1 MYDSFTNF
9 NLALLKIIRQKL
21 SLSKRQKIVIA
32 TTIITI
38 GLMYTQLVSLFVRT
52 KFIFGFAILTFLISL
67 WALREGMNRIKAI
80 TLLLLPTLFAL
91 GVSSFYF
98 LLPLRWLTR
107 LPVDGGFAL
116 SMYFLLLSQ
125 NVFNVASSRTIPLY
139 RAASTV
145 AFVYTIATAILLL
158 HILHA
163 FSLNFIWNGVAAFAI
178 CFLLSV
184 PVLWSVEMEGL
195 TGKILIYSLILS
207 LSLGEF
213 ALVLSFWPIP
223 SNSLM
228 WAIALSSLFFILLG
242 ICLDYFRDR
251 LSRREVYLYL
261 GFGSLVAT
269 VTTLTSS
276 WTG

>member
-1 MYDSFTNF
+1 MNF
-9 NLALLKIIRQKL
+9 LSKLVFLKNIRQKL
-21 SLSKRQKIVIA
+21 SISKRQKIVIA

-38 GLMYTQLVSLFVRT
+38 GLMYTQLVNLFVRT
-52 KFIFGFAILTFLISL
+52 KFIVALGVLTLLVSL
-67 WALREGMNRIKAI
+67 WALWEGMNRIKAL

-107 LPVDGGFAL
+107 LPVDAFFAL
-116 SMYFLLLSQ
+116 SMYFLLLAQ

-145 AFVYTIATAILLL
+145 TFVYTIATAILLL

-163 FSLNFIWNGVAAFAI
+163 FSLGFIWNGLVAFTI
-178 CFLLSV
+178 CFLLTV
-184 PVLWSVEMEGL
+184 PVLWSIEMEGL
-195 TGKILIYSLILS
+195 TGKILIYSLALS
-207 LSLGEF
+207 LSVGEF

-228 WAIALSSLFFILLG
+228 WAIALSSLLFILLG
-242 ICLDYFRDR
+242 VCLDYFRDR

-261 GFGSLVAT
+261 GFGSLVLV

-276 WTG
+276 WTS

>member
-1 MYDSFTNF
+1 MKF
-9 NLALLKIIRQKL
+9 LASDVILKLISQKL

-38 GLMYTQLVSLFVRT
+38 GLMYTQLVNLFVRT
-52 KFIFGFAILTFLISL
+52 NFIIAFGALTFLVSL
-67 WALREGMNRIKAI
+67 WALWEGMNRVKAL

-91 GVSSFYF
+91 GVASFYF

-107 LPVDGGFAL
+107 LPVDGLFAL
-116 SMYFLLLSQ
+116 TMYFLLLSQ

-139 RAASTV
+139 RAAST
-145 AFVYTIATAILLL
+145 ATFVYTIATAILLL

-163 FSLNFIWNGVAAFAI
+163 FSLGFIWNGLIAFVI
-178 CFLLSV
+178 CFLLSI
-184 PVLWSVEMEGL
+184 PILWSIEMEGL
-195 TGKILIYSLILS
+195 SGKILIYSLALS

-228 WAIALSSLFFILLG
+228 WAIALSSLLFILLG

-261 GFGSLVAT
+261 GFGSLVLT